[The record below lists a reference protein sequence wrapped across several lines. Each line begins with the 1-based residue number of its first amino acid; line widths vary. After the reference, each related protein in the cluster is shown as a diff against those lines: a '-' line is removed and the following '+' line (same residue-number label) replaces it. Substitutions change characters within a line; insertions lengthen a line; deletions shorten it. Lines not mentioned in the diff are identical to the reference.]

1 MKKSTIKRK
10 GSIALPTFT
19 QVANV
24 WFWYCLLVNTFLTAF
39 LLVKVVGGGE
49 KPSGIIVALA
59 Y

>member
-1 MKKSTIKRK
+1 MKKSTTKRK

-24 WFWYCLLVNTFLTAF
+24 WFWYCLLVNTFLTAL
-39 LLVKVVGGGE
+39 LLVKVVGGGA
-49 KPSGIIVALA
+49 KPSGFMLALA

>member
-24 WFWYCLLVNTFLTAF
+24 WFWYCLLVNAFLTAF
-39 LLVKVVGGGE
+39 LLVKVVGGA

>member
-1 MKKSTIKRK
+1 MKKSTTKRK

-24 WFWYCLLVNTFLTAF
+24 WFWYCLLVNTFLTAL
-39 LLVKVVGGGE
+39 LLVKVVGGGA